1 MVPPAD
7 GVGPTADGVAP
18 RTATVPPADG
28 VGAPTEGRSNLS
40 NPPPPP
46 RKDVE
51 GRSGLRNPTPPPP
64 EAGSSSGLVDL
75 TVEELKEA
83 LKKANAK
90 AKAEKKRL
98 QEETDVTRKRI
109 REAREEL
116 RTAMEEGRKKAK
128 STVKAGEAINA
139 EFDDGDDSG
148 DGFCDDDSDVKPI
161 RKRLTAVE
169 KWANGNKAMRERK
182 DMYIKSV
189 TVNTVQEVYAKLCTG
204 GIAIMNNMK
213 TLFGPNHQPDRE
225 QRDYIR
231 HAPESEKQIVFEGV
245 VLDDLSSSVIP
256 HYHKDHVD
264 ARRQLKDTNK
274 KAYLDYKA
282 KYAGQQVDIIEAMFD
297 GAAGM
302 SGNWKLN
309 WNALVGGI
317 NYQHPH
323 TDAGR
328 VGSFQ
333 NLEVFP
339 FVALHG
345 FGLDPFSLWLLPD
358 PFELKYGF
366 LHTFEAHQIVFMRGD
381 VVHAGVPSPVPR
393 GHMEFF
399 PLHGAGWT
407 RRPAYWTR
415 KGHQQVTYPWQHPT
429 YPFGYPD
436 VGSANE
442 NGAQI
447 VTYPVDVTFYLQHP
461 LKHEQVSDEF
471 KKKRKKIKKRM
482 TAQLESY

>member
-1 MVPPAD
+1 
-7 GVGPTADGVAP
+7 VGPTADGVAP

-46 RKDVE
+46 REDVE

-75 TVEELKEA
+75 TVVELKEA

-109 REAREEL
+109 RKAREEL

-161 RKRLTAVE
+161 RKRLTGVE

-189 TVNTVQEVYAKLCTG
+189 TVNTVREVYAKLCTG

-274 KAYLDYKA
+274 KAYVDYKA

-407 RRPAYWTR
+407 QRPAYWTR

-447 VTYPVDVTFYLQHP
+447 VTYPVDVTFIY
-461 LKHEQVSDEF
+461 ST
-471 KKKRKKIKKRM
+471 R
-482 TAQLESY
+482 